1 MSVIIKKFQDLSADE
16 LYGILQLREAV
27 FTFEQKVEEEDLD
40 GEDQP
45 AYHIFIKKGAQ
56 VVACGRF
63 FTPGSRYDKSIYFGR
78 FVVAKDHRGQ
88 GLAQKIFQGFMDYA
102 THHYP
107 ESEITLSS
115 QCYIKGF
122 YEKYGFQ
129 VIGEPYDE
137 AGIDHIKML
146 KKSC

>member
-1 MSVIIKKFQDLSADE
+1 MTLFLKKFQDLSSEE
-16 LYGILQLREAV
+16 LYGVLQLREAV

-40 GEDQP
+40 GEDQL
-45 AYHIFIKKGAQ
+45 AHHIFIKKGPH
-56 VVACGRF
+56 VLACGRF
-63 FTPGSRYDKSIYFGR
+63 FVPGSRYGKDIYFGR

-88 GLAQKIFQGFMDYA
+88 GLAQKIFKGFMDYA
-102 THHYP
+102 TRYHP
-107 ESEITLSS
+107 ESDIILSS

-129 VIGEPYDE
+129 SVGEPYDE

-146 KKSC
+146 KKP